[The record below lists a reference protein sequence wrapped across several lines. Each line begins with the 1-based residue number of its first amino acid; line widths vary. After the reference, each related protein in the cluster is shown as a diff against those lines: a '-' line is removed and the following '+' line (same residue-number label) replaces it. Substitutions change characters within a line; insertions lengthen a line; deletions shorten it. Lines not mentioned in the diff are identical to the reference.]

1 MVILKCLHFSMMT
14 MIKWSKVSIFSCSF
28 DILMILSLFIK
39 FKYDKIKRRK
49 ILSSRQIQK
58 DSSE

>member
-1 MVILKCLHFSMMT
+1 MVILKCLHFLMMT

-39 FKYDKIKRRK
+39 FKYDKIK
-49 ILSSRQIQK
+49 
-58 DSSE
+58 